1 MKNGRF
7 IATAIAALSL
17 GLAPAMAQDVDM
29 QQDQPIQ
36 NEQMQ
41 GTTPGAT
48 QGTTGAATTNLSE
61 VSDGEWVEVS
71 GTVSE
76 VNDDSFTLEHA
87 EGSIDVSM
95 ADDNAQALPPLNE
108 GELVRVSGLVEDGWL
123 TSPSIRAQSVEIESG
138 GAAGAGDTTGSITNE
153 DGYGDGG
160 LMDDQDTIR

>member
-41 GTTPGAT
+41 GTTPGTT

-87 EGSIDVSM
+87 DGSIDVSM

-123 TSPSIRAQSVEIESG
+123 TSPAIKAQSVEVESA
-138 GAAGAGDTTGSITNE
+138 GAAGDTTGSITNE